1 MSTENDR
8 LIRYGCSLAN
18 PQGLERWREDIERR
32 EREFEQERRREQREQ
47 QELNAVREV
56 ALLRAEVESLRS
68 ELAQVRGE
76 INYWHDVAIE
86 ACGQAL
92 GEIRRQVL
100 DQMQSAVRDIH
111 NELFSLI
118 ERRHAEVMGRIDAI
132 TPDRLRANAKG
143 FRFANER
150 DEGRDTVVHLPNPLR
165 GNAVN

>member
-18 PQGLERWREDIERR
+18 PQGLERWREDAERR
-32 EREFEQERRREQREQ
+32 EREFKQARRREQCKQ
-47 QELNAVREV
+47 QEINSVREV
-56 ALLRAEVESLRS
+56 ALLRAEVENLRN
-68 ELAQVRGE
+68 ELTQARGE

-92 GEIRRQVL
+92 GEIRRHVF
-100 DQMQSAVRDIH
+100 DQMQDTH

-118 ERRHAEVMGRIDAI
+118 ERRHAEVMGRIDA
-132 TPDRLRANAKG
+132 TAPDRLRANKTG

-150 DEGRDTVVHLPNPLR
+150 NEDCDTVVHLPNPLR
-165 GNAVN
+165 RNVAN